1 MAEKCG
7 AVLCVCTGIFPAP
20 SYCRCVGG
28 SPAQALLCTQCSGSG
43 QGHGTWDRDNA
54 GCGWHKGHLVQTGPA
69 ALADDNGEAL
79 GLVGVP
85 GWETCTPSHRGTG
98 LAEHSADEGSAVPV
112 SPLPWSSPSHGAMG
126 AGEGSLLQKR
136 EPAPAPP
143 DLTSLQS
150 EHPAPALALSRGRCW
165 GQGAH
170 HGEAPARTLGLP
182 PGGPPPAQG
191 GGDRDAGRHRGSPC
205 PPQALSPA
213 PQSISRDHAAFQ
225 PLGTSKHLP
234 PALGLINLLPPGP
247 SPSTRHFLPATRPA
261 PGQAPLAPGPVPA
274 PARGAAPCPRRPQPP
289 SAWGCC
295 WSWGAGGWPCSGKG
309 GTGQVSPA
317 SAGPRARHWGRLS
330 LAGHQEGSSSA
341 ADRCAAFPCPT
352 LMRGPK
358 PVAQGLLGS
367 TGTAKCSGMAGPA
380 PPACAC
386 TRTAAGLCYV
396 GQRVPGVGL
405 AGTCANGVRVVQAQR
420 LGALHGACV
429 CVHTAGVGAAPVSPH
444 GLWVC
449 IATPCSA
456 HVCVCVCV
464 LQRRAGGSVCV
475 CVWLC

>member
-1 MAEKCG
+1 MQCAGLGDASAAPRREPHIQPCCSRRGAPTRDHGGVRCG
-7 AVLCVCTGIFPAP
+7 REMRSSFVCVCTGIFPAP

-28 SPAQALLCTQCSGSG
+28 SLAQALLCTQCSGSV

-85 GWETCTPSHRGTG
+85 GWVTCTPSHHGTK
-98 LAEHSADEGSAVPV
+98 LAEYRADEGSAFPV
-112 SPLPWSSPSHGAMG
+112 SPLPWSSPGHGAMG

-136 EPAPAPP
+136 EPAPAPL

-165 GQGAH
+165 GQGTH

-182 PGGPPPAQG
+182 PGGAPPAQG
-191 GGDRDAGRHRGSPC
+191 GGDRDAGRRCGSPC

-274 PARGAAPCPRRPQPP
+274 PARGAAPCPRHPQPP

-295 WSWGAGGWPCSGKG
+295 WSWGGWRLAVLWQRRHRPSVPSICWAKSKTVEEAQPGRAPGGKLQCCRSVCSVPLPCADVWTQTS
-309 GTGQVSPA
+309 GTGLAWEHGDSKVI
-317 SAGPRARHWGRLS
+317 GHGRA
-330 LAGHQEGSSSA
+330 SSSCLCTHKDSCRA
-341 ADRCAAFPCPT
+341 MLCGTACAWHGPGRDMCEWGARCAGTVAW
-352 LMRGPK
+352 GP
-358 PVAQGLLGS
+358 AQGVFV
-367 TGTAKCSGMAGPA
+367 
-380 PPACAC
+380 C
-386 TRTAAGLCYV
+386 TQQGW
-396 GQRVPGVGL
+396 
-405 AGTCANGVRVVQAQR
+405 VQLR
-420 LGALHGACV
+420 
-429 CVHTAGVGAAPVSPH
+429 
-444 GLWVC
+444 
-449 IATPCSA
+449 
-456 HVCVCVCV
+456 
-464 LQRRAGGSVCV
+464 
-475 CVWLC
+475 